1 MIDEIYWCFCVNGL
15 VTNTLWRMTEDETN
29 PTINH

>member
-15 VTNTLWRMTEDETN
+15 VTNRLWRMTEDETN